1 MPRRFLFIFLAAIS
15 VIAVACSGGG
25 SEIEPA
31 DSYDSLMAALEAGGM
46 KVDNNGENKFLFAGL
61 FSVSGIELIAS
72 GEQILAFEFATPEE
86 AAEQALLVSDDGY
99 GIGLRYINW
108 IDSPQFFLNGSMI
121 VVYDGS
127 QSLVTN
133 TLIAA
138 MGEQFVGDS
147 SDGA

>member
-1 MPRRFLFIFLAAIS
+1 MQVDNQGENNFLFS
-15 VIAVACSGGG
+15 
-25 SEIEPA
+25 
-31 DSYDSLMAALEAGGM
+31 
-46 KVDNNGENKFLFAGL
+46 GL
-61 FSVSGIELIAS
+61 FSVSGIELTAS

-86 AAEQALLVSDDGY
+86 ASEQAALVSEDGY
-99 GIGLRYINW
+99 GIGLKYVNW
-108 IDSPQFFLNGSMI
+108 IATPQFFKNGKMI

-127 QSLVTN
+127 QSLVTS

>member
-1 MPRRFLFIFLAAIS
+1 
-15 VIAVACSGGG
+15 
-25 SEIEPA
+25 
-31 DSYDSLMAALEAGGM
+31 M

>member
-1 MPRRFLFIFLAAIS
+1 M
-15 VIAVACSGGG
+15 IAVACSGGDT
-25 SEIEPA
+25 EIEPA

-46 KVDNNGENKFLFAGL
+46 KVDNKGENQFLFSGL
-61 FSVSGIELIAS
+61 FSVSGIELTAS

-108 IDSPQFFLNGSMI
+108 IDSPNFFLNGSMI

-138 MGEQFVGDS
+138 MGEQFVGDG
-147 SDGA
+147 SDGV